1 MSLFPKYLVHVSIFK
16 DMLNSQ
22 IQGFLVLL
30 LLDLSVDA
38 VDSSGEQ
45 QFGVEHNIFKQRLNL
60 LGEALQ
66 AAELES
72 INITH
77 NKTETNLEDSA
88 SKPCYSCYGA
98 KDGCCETCA
107 EVREAYRQKVKKLN
121 SYNLLILTNVIFMLL
136 RTGLSDQRN
145 LSSAEVKRIWQE
157 IILFLKKAAKF
168 MDI

>member
-1 MSLFPKYLVHVSIFK
+1 
-16 DMLNSQ
+16 
-22 IQGFLVLL
+22 
-30 LLDLSVDA
+30 VDA

-145 LSSAEVKRIWQE
+145 LSSAEVKRI
-157 IILFLKKAAKF
+157 
-168 MDI
+168 

>member
-1 MSLFPKYLVHVSIFK
+1 M
-16 DMLNSQ
+16 
-22 IQGFLVLL
+22 
-30 LLDLSVDA
+30 DA

-60 LGEALQ
+60 LGEPLQ

-121 SYNLLILTNVIFMLL
+121 SYNVFILSN
-136 RTGLSDQRN
+136 
-145 LSSAEVKRIWQE
+145 E
-157 IILFLKKAAKF
+157 IVCYLELGVQTRGI
-168 MDI
+168 

>member
-60 LGEALQ
+60 LGEALH

-107 EVREAYRQKVKKLN
+107 EVREAYRQKVKLN
-121 SYNLLILTNVIFMLL
+121 
-136 RTGLSDQRN
+136 
-145 LSSAEVKRIWQE
+145 
-157 IILFLKKAAKF
+157 
-168 MDI
+168 